1 MPRNMENASR
11 LQKEWRERTMSCQ
24 IKVRKDS
31 GIMEALESACESK
44 TLSSQNISVLQ
55 LQSVCKKRGMRRDI
69 RHLPLTTPE

>member
-31 GIMEALESACESK
+31 GIMEALESAC
-44 TLSSQNISVLQ
+44 
-55 LQSVCKKRGMRRDI
+55 
-69 RHLPLTTPE
+69 

>member
-31 GIMEALESACESK
+31 GIMEALESACEK
-44 TLSSQNISVLQ
+44 QNIKQ
-55 LQSVCKKRGMRRDI
+55 LEYLRLAVAERLEEEGYETGYKTSS
-69 RHLPLTTPE
+69 TNNA